1 MSDATIILQIE
12 GSKAEAKTEASAG
25 WEVETFILDGAA
37 RGAGVP
43 LPEVKLQADAV
54 LELELANGT
63 RILTAAEDAHHYLGA
78 PVGRGAD
85 KTDAITVGQSLRFSG
100 PRLPEGATRE
110 GLGAW
115 VIKGLRVFTQGPASM
130 TALIAAGTF
139 QDARLDHR
147 NGLYRCA
154 DCGRIIAL
162 ECVNLPYSD
171 GQIVATAA
179 AAGTVGIATEGWAR
193 FPEVRAYAS
202 HRGVTVAEAI
212 VALVNSG
219 LSHESR
225 SYV

>member
-1 MSDATIILQIE
+1 MTEYVTNPNSPDEWRCPCGNTVDGSGFENCLIDGTVVLPDLGSD
-12 GSKAEAKTEASAG
+12 
-25 WEVETFILDGAA
+25 WD
-37 RGAGVP
+37 
-43 LPEVKLQADAV
+43 
-54 LELELANGT
+54 
-63 RILTAAEDAHHYLGA
+63 
-78 PVGRGAD
+78 
-85 KTDAITVGQSLRFSG
+85 
-100 PRLPEGATRE
+100 
-110 GLGAW
+110 
-115 VIKGLRVFTQGPASM
+115 
-130 TALIAAGTF
+130 
-139 QDARLDHR
+139 
-147 NGLYRCA
+147 GLYRCA

-179 AAGTVGIATEGWAR
+179 VAGTVGIATEGWAR